1 MLARRVTDSHERKAA
16 IELQALRDGLAKL
29 GFVPKERLEEKSES
43 PAKEDFRTGR
53 PPRAARTTRLSPVQ
67 RLTRVAEQVRR
78 WMGEDPEPKEVV
90 AEKVTEKVTPTESV
104 KQTEKVHRSLR
115 EEMRQRIEQ
124 HRQQRQQPRHSH
136 GIGH

>member
-1 MLARRVTDSHERKAA
+1 MPPFFFQAEDGIRDDLVTGVQTCALPIWARA
-16 IELQALRDGLAKL
+16 G
-29 GFVPKERLEEKSES
+29 S
-43 PAKEDFRTGR
+43 PAS
-53 PPRAARTTRLSPVQ
+53 RTTRLSPVQ
-67 RLTRVAEQVRR
+67 RLTQVAEQVRR

-90 AEKVTEKVTPTESV
+90 AEKVTEKVTATESV

-124 HRQQRQQPRHSH
+124 HRQQRQQSRHSH